1 MVVSHPNKKK
11 DHGLESL
18 LALDGDTYVIHEAGY
33 WVKFD
38 VKQVEPGP
46 EWPHGIKYSL
56 TLHGPGNERLVG
68 FDNAHAVR
76 KTGGPSGKRK
86 AANDHRHRF
95 KTIRPYTYDNALQLI
110 DDFWRAVDQVLQE
123 RIGS

>member
-38 VKQVEPGP
+38 VKRVSQVQNGRTE
-46 EWPHGIKYSL
+46 S
-56 TLHGPGNERLVG
+56 
-68 FDNAHAVR
+68 
-76 KTGGPSGKRK
+76 S
-86 AANDHRHRF
+86 
-95 KTIRPYTYDNALQLI
+95 IR
-110 DDFWRAVDQVLQE
+110 
-123 RIGS
+123 